1 MKFYEFRAKELF
13 KEYGI
18 PVPKGILVTNGRDIK
33 GMDYPVALKAQVLVG
48 GRGKAGGIRFAS
60 SQEEASREAD
70 DIIGTEISGF
80 GVQYVLVEERV
91 DISKEYYLGIT
102 IDREARTLLLMAS
115 AEGGVEIESVPDD
128 RIFKRHIPPISRL
141 PLYVL
146 REASKFLGLAGNE
159 AKGFS
164 AIVRSMFNL
173 FEREDAELVEINP
186 LAQTNNG
193 EFVAVDAKLIVDDN
207 ALYRHKSF
215 QDLEQDLTPL
225 EKEAKSEGIAFIQ
238 LEGDIG
244 VIANGAGLTMAT
256 LDMISAKGGKGGVF
270 LDLGGTDDPEKVKQ
284 AFRLMKKA
292 GPSVILLNIFGGITR
307 CDSVALGVKEV
318 LDEEGI
324 EVPVVARIKGV
335 HEDKA
340 KQILRDAGFI
350 AVSSLEKAAEE
361 TVKLRG
367 E

>member
-1 MKFYEFRAKELF
+1 MKFYEFKAKELF
-13 KEYGI
+13 REYGI
-18 PVPKGILVTNGRDIK
+18 PVPNGVLVTSGKDIK
-33 GMDYPVALKAQVLVG
+33 GMDYPVALKAQVLIG

-60 SQEEASREAD
+60 SQDEAARAAD
-70 DIIGTEISGF
+70 EIIGTEIHGF
-80 GVQYVLVEERV
+80 GVQHVLVEERI

-102 IDREARTLLLMAS
+102 IDREARTSLLMAS
-115 AEGGVEIESVPDD
+115 TEGGVEIESVPDD
-128 RIFKRHIPPISRL
+128 RIFKKHIPPMSRL
-141 PLYVL
+141 SSYVL
-146 REASKFLGLAGNE
+146 REVSKSLGLAGDE
-159 AKGFS
+159 AKEFS
-164 AIVRSMFNL
+164 AIAQSMFEL
-173 FEREDAELVEINP
+173 FEKEDAELVEINP
-186 LAQTNNG
+186 LAQTSTG
-193 EFVAVDAKLIVDDN
+193 EFVAVDAKLVVDDN

-292 GPSVILLNIFGGITR
+292 SPSVILLNIFGGITR

-367 E
+367 G